1 MSKLT
6 SFRTTDEIRDK
17 LTEAAKARGVSVNQ
31 EINDRIAASFD
42 RQERIFVNPGL
53 AGLMKLVRVAMQGAG
68 QNAAF
73 LKKGLFSLE
82 PKTVDDALLWFRDP
96 YAFDQ
101 AKQAAEAILEAC
113 RPPGSPEPP
122 AYEEADFV
130 AAMRRFGHEY
140 ARKLLTEISQNAPGD
155 LVEELRRDLDPA
167 LLKQLETAET
177 GAGK

>member
-1 MSKLT
+1 LSKLT

-42 RQERIFVNPGL
+42 RPERTYANPHTS
-53 AGLMKLVRVAMQGAG
+53 GLMNLVRAAMQGAG

-73 LKKGLFSLE
+73 LKKGYFGLE
-82 PKTVDDALLWFRDP
+82 PLNVDDGLFWFRDP

-113 RPPGSPEPP
+113 RPPGGPEPP
-122 AYEEADFV
+122 AYEQAEFV
-130 AAMRRFGHEY
+130 DGMRRFGHEY
-140 ARKLLTEISQNAPGD
+140 ARKLLTEISLNAPGG

-167 LLKQLETAET
+167 TLKQLETTE
-177 GAGK
+177 AGK

>member
-6 SFRTTDEIRDK
+6 SFRTTDQIRDM
-17 LTEAAKARGVSVNQ
+17 LAEAAKARGVSVNQ

-42 RQERIFVNPGL
+42 RPPERIYANPHTS
-53 AGLMKLVRVAMQGAG
+53 GLMKLVRAAVQGAG

-73 LKKGLFSLE
+73 FKKGHFDLE
-82 PKTVDDALLWFRDP
+82 PLNVDDGLFWFRDP

-101 AKQAAEAILEAC
+101 AKRAAEAIMEAC

-130 AAMRRFGHEY
+130 ARMRRFGDDF
-140 ARKLLTEISQNAPGD
+140 AGKLLTEIRQNASSA
-155 LVEELRRDLDPA
+155 LAQELRRDLDPT
-167 LLKQLETAET
+167 LLKQLETAE
-177 GAGK
+177 ADK